1 MITTE
6 ASNNKHNDQGELSA
20 QPLRT
25 PQVTDLSLRILIVG
39 NLYKINK
46 QIIHFNLAFV
56 CFKSSISHVL

>member
-6 ASNNKHNDQGELSA
+6 ASNNKDNDQGALSA
-20 QPLRT
+20 QPLQT

-46 QIIHFNLAFV
+46 QIIHFNLACVF
-56 CFKSSISHVL
+56 

>member
-6 ASNNKHNDQGELSA
+6 ASNNKHNDQGALSA
-20 QPLRT
+20 QPLQT

-46 QIIHFNLAFV
+46 QIIHFNLACVF
-56 CFKSSISHVL
+56 